1 MDFIGIIVE
10 LTENFL
16 AKTVPTANE
25 FIDKA

>member
-1 MDFIGIIVE
+1 MDFTGIIIE

-16 AKTVPTANE
+16 AKTVPTADE